1 MYMCAAEK
9 VAEEKFSGEP
19 SARGEGSESLE
30 SLKSLEV
37 QKRVQNPAKL
47 TVVSCHMSVT
57 LVTDHRPA
65 ETESVSG
72 TCQSPTAWRIPGT

>member
-37 QKRVQNPAKL
+37 QKRVPHSAFRIPQNPVKL
-47 TVVSCHMSVT
+47 TVITVV
-57 LVTDHRPA
+57 R
-65 ETESVSG
+65 
-72 TCQSPTAWRIPGT
+72 

>member
-30 SLKSLEV
+30 SLIEVREFRSSEEFRTQSHVSDSL
-37 QKRVQNPAKL
+37 
-47 TVVSCHMSVT
+47 
-57 LVTDHRPA
+57 
-65 ETESVSG
+65 
-72 TCQSPTAWRIPGT
+72 

>member
-30 SLKSLEV
+30 SLESLEV
-37 QKRVQNPAKL
+37 LYCKFRREFRRQNPDFPVKL
-47 TVVSCHMSVT
+47 TVS
-57 LVTDHRPA
+57 
-65 ETESVSG
+65 
-72 TCQSPTAWRIPGT
+72 

>member
-9 VAEEKFSGEP
+9 VAEEKFSGES

-37 QKRVQNPAKL
+37 QKRVQNPVKL
-47 TVVSCHMSVT
+47 TVGDLSA
-57 LVTDHRPA
+57 LN
-65 ETESVSG
+65 
-72 TCQSPTAWRIPGT
+72 